1 MPDDEDNYPSESGR
15 RRFVKG
21 VVGAS
26 ALGATGIAGA
36 SSIQLATSSS
46 GQGGGATQYFGIENT
61 AGPAPRPMPQIPIE
75 IDDEGYLKGVW
86 PEVRTQTVNG
96 EQVSTAQS
104 QLGGYTYS
112 SEWFQYCGVQTY
124 PGLVPDADQD
134 NFFRVAE
141 SSSYEWMSDL
151 SAGDRLNVS
160 DFEDYETW
168 NNEIGT
174 AGVGKPAMATWRS
187 QDLSPQETIPVQ
199 VLRSTR
205 IEELASGGENA
216 QWVNAST
223 QDGFIAW
230 LNKCTHFC
238 CVPGFKSSDQ
248 SARFGAAN
256 EVYCPC
262 HQSAY
267 DPFSIERIQFTALPR
282 PDDAGEEEE
291 SGSEE
296 TSSGEGE

>member
-1 MPDDEDNYPSESGR
+1 M
-15 RRFVKG
+15 KG

-26 ALGATGIAGA
+26 ALGATGVTGA
-36 SSIQLATSSS
+36 SAIKLTTSSS
-46 GQGGGATQYFGIENT
+46 GEGGGATQYFGIENV
-61 AGPAPRPMPQIPIE
+61 AGPAPRGMPQIPIE

-86 PEVRTQTVNG
+86 PEGPKPRTVNG
-96 EQVSTAQS
+96 QQVSPPTEQI
-104 QLGGYTYS
+104 GGYTYT

-124 PGLVPDADQD
+124 AGLAPDADQD
-134 NFFRVAE
+134 NFLRVAD
-141 SSSYEWMSDL
+141 SAGYEWMSDL
-151 SAGDRLNVS
+151 SAGDRLNVD

-168 NNEIGT
+168 NNEIGQ
-174 AGVGKPAMATWRS
+174 AGIGKPAMATWRS

-205 IEELASGGENA
+205 IEELANGGSEYA
-216 QWVNAST
+216 DWVNAST

-238 CVPGFKSSDQ
+238 CVPGFKASDQ

-262 HQSAY
+262 HQSVY
-267 DPFSIERIQFTALPR
+267 DPFSIDRLQFTALPR
-282 PDDAGEEEE
+282 PEDLGESED
-291 SGSEE
+291 SGSES
-296 TSSGEGE
+296 TSSGESE